1 MERRKR
7 EPQAGYRP
15 WQEETFEDEPYY
27 DMEPVEEEPYREP
40 VSEIIA
46 TNRMVLL
53 TCTLAAMMPL
63 FALFLFFAERKSR
76 AIRHFSLQSIALSVC
91 NIGFAL
97 ALLLVNALL
106 GVIPYIGFLVNLIS
120 WIMYICAAIV
130 MLILRIRMMLFAWRG
145 VRFVLPLFGR
155 WVERFNR

>member
-1 MERRKR
+1 MEHRRR
-7 EPQAGYRP
+7 NQQAYRP
-15 WQEETFEDEPYY
+15 WQEEAFEDEPYY

-53 TCTLAAMMPL
+53 TCTLAAMLPP

-76 AIRHFSLQSIALSVC
+76 AIRHFSLQSIALSAC
-91 NIGFAL
+91 NIALIL
-97 ALLLVNALL
+97 ALLLVNAIF
-106 GVIPYIGFLVNLIS
+106 GAIPYLGFLVSLIS
-120 WIMYICAAIV
+120 WIVYICAGIV

-145 VRFVLPLFGR
+145 VRFALPFIGR